1 MTDLIAPI
9 VTFAVMALFVAA
21 WVFYLRRVRQGR
33 ADPVVDPSWP
43 SNLRPMP
50 RQLILGRRRRQAQY
64 RTVQPDLDFHRGS
77 HWHGVH
83 ALDSGDE
90 FLLRRNSGDPSRFAD
105 GCSLTAQTRRLT
117 SPKAKTSGRNF
128 WPCRLEG
135 PRAQ

>member
-50 RQLILGRRRRQAQY
+50 RHLHDPADVEVETSLYFDPNEAKLSRR
-64 RTVQPDLDFHRGS
+64 
-77 HWHGVH
+77 
-83 ALDSGDE
+83 
-90 FLLRRNSGDPSRFAD
+90 DPEAD
-105 GCSLTAQTRRLT
+105 
-117 SPKAKTSGRNF
+117 
-128 WPCRLEG
+128 
-135 PRAQ
+135 